1 MRALVFASVLAA
13 GVLLPAAARAED
25 DFALIPIVRVSGGA
39 DFTVAPDAAKS
50 IEGTAAVGAGVDLL
64 FAKSPVFVVAPEAG
78 YTYDAGGGGA
88 HLFDIACGLGVGDVL
103 AYVAY
108 RPHFLVGG
116 GGDGGGV
123 AIGTRQGIALH
134 ALFDIFSL
142 EAGYQ
147 LMSRE
152 GEARHSVY
160 LITGVNPAAAL
171 QAILGLAFASA
182 R

>member
-39 DFTVAPDAAKS
+39 DFTVAPD
-50 IEGTAAVGAGVDLL
+50 AGVDLL